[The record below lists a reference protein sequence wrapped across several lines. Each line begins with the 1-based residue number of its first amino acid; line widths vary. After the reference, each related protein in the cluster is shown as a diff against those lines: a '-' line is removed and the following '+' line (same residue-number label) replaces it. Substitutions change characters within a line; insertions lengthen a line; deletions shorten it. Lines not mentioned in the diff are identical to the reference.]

1 MSERGEIM
9 KLSEDL
15 RQSVLQ
21 AAIQGK
27 LTRQRAEDGNVS
39 NLLYHI
45 RQEKE
50 KLIAEGKLKKEK
62 TLPPITDDEKPF
74 DIPDNWAW
82 IRLGEVINLI
92 SGTSYEK
99 KDICKK
105 GLRILRGGNL
115 VNEKIEIF
123 DDDVFLPEKYSDNEK
138 KIKNQDIVIIA
149 STGSLKGIGRAA
161 FVNNTFKEAQIGAF
175 LRIIRPLYNNIAEY
189 IKIIFQGQYYR
200 EHISNIV
207 NGIGIK
213 NIRESYITE
222 FLIPLPPL
230 TEQNRIVERVEEIMK
245 KIDELDK
252 AETELEA
259 LKKKFP
265 GDMRDALLQAAIQ
278 GKLTEQRPEDG
289 NAEDLLK
296 QIRAEKK
303 KLIAEGKIKKEKPLP
318 PIDDEEK
325 PFDIPNNWVWVRLG
339 EIVSKNIKRGKS
351 PKYTSQSKTLV
362 FAQKCNTK
370 KGFIDL
376 SLAQYLD
383 ETILSKY
390 PQEEFMLDEDIILN
404 STGKGTLGRVG
415 KYRNTDN
422 MSKLQL
428 VPDSHVTIIRPLK
441 SISNDYI
448 YYTLKYYQ
456 PYIETL
462 GEGSTNQT
470 ELSPDV
476 IKMLIFP
483 LPPLAEQKRIIER
496 LNELLPLC
504 EEMKGE

>member
-1 MSERGEIM
+1 MSECGEIM
-9 KLSEDL
+9 KLSDDL

-27 LTRQRAEDGNVS
+27 LTEQHPEDGNAED
-39 NLLYHI
+39 LLKQI
-45 RQEKE
+45 RAEKK
-50 KLIAEGKLKKEK
+50 KLITEGKIKKEK
-62 TLPPITDDEKPF
+62 PLPPIDDDEKPF

-115 VNEKIEIF
+115 VKEKIEIF

-161 FVNNTFKEAQIGAF
+161 FVNNTFKEAQVGAF
-175 LRIIRPLYNNIAEY
+175 LRIIRPLYDNIAEY

-213 NIRESYITE
+213 NIRESYIME

-230 TEQNRIVERVEEIMK
+230 AEQERIVERVEEIMK

-278 GKLTEQRPEDG
+278 GKLTEQCPEDG

-296 QIRAEKK
+296 EIRAEKK

-318 PIDDEEK
+318 PIDDDEK
-325 PFDIPNNWVWVRLG
+325 PFDIPDNWEWVRLG
-339 EIVSKNIKRGKS
+339 EIFQHNTGK
-351 PKYTSQSKTLV
+351 
-362 FAQKCNTK
+362 A
-370 KGFIDL
+370 
-376 SLAQYLD
+376 
-383 ETILSKY
+383 
-390 PQEEFMLDEDIILN
+390 LN
-404 STGKGTLGRVG
+404 SANNIGKPLEYITTSNVYWNRFELTKLKTMLFTENEIKKCTIQKGDLLVLEGGDVGRAAIWNYDFPMRIQNHIHRLRAYKQVNTEFFYYTFLLYKNSSLINGKGIGIQGLSSNVL
-415 KYRNTDN
+415 N
-422 MSKLQL
+422 SL
-428 VPDSHVTIIRPLK
+428 II
-441 SISNDYI
+441 
-448 YYTLKYYQ
+448 
-456 PYIETL
+456 
-462 GEGSTNQT
+462 
-470 ELSPDV
+470 
-476 IKMLIFP
+476 P
-483 LPPLAEQKRIIER
+483 LPPLTEQERIVER
-496 LNELLPLC
+496 LNKLLPLC
-504 EEMKGE
+504 EAMKGE

>member
-1 MSERGEIM
+1 MSECGEIM
-9 KLSEDL
+9 KLSDDL

-27 LTRQRAEDGNVS
+27 LTEQHPEDGNAED
-39 NLLYHI
+39 LLKQI
-45 RQEKE
+45 RAEKK
-50 KLIAEGKLKKEK
+50 KLITEGKIKKEK
-62 TLPPITDDEKPF
+62 PLPPIDDDEKPF

-115 VNEKIEIF
+115 VKEKIEIF

-175 LRIIRPLYNNIAEY
+175 LRIIRPLYDNIAEY

-213 NIRESYITE
+213 NIRESYIME

-230 TEQNRIVERVEEIMK
+230 AEQERIVERVEEIMK

-278 GKLTEQRPEDG
+278 GKLTEQCPEDG

-296 QIRAEKK
+296 EIRAEKK

-318 PIDDEEK
+318 PIDDDEK
-325 PFDIPNNWVWVRLG
+325 PFDIPDNWEWVRLG
-339 EIVSKNIKRGKS
+339 EIFQHNTGK
-351 PKYTSQSKTLV
+351 
-362 FAQKCNTK
+362 A
-370 KGFIDL
+370 
-376 SLAQYLD
+376 
-383 ETILSKY
+383 
-390 PQEEFMLDEDIILN
+390 LN
-404 STGKGTLGRVG
+404 SANNIGKPLEYITTSNVYWNRFELTKLKTMLFTENEIKKCTIQKGDLLVLEGGDVGRAAIWNYDFPMRIQNHIHRLRAYKQVNTEFFYYTFLLYKNSSLINGKGIGIQGLSSNVL
-415 KYRNTDN
+415 N
-422 MSKLQL
+422 SL
-428 VPDSHVTIIRPLK
+428 II
-441 SISNDYI
+441 
-448 YYTLKYYQ
+448 
-456 PYIETL
+456 
-462 GEGSTNQT
+462 
-470 ELSPDV
+470 
-476 IKMLIFP
+476 P
-483 LPPLAEQKRIIER
+483 LPPLTEQERIVER
-496 LNELLPLC
+496 LNKLLPLC
-504 EEMKGE
+504 EAMKGE